1 MGDVHIVRDL
11 DELESL
17 ASAWEG
23 LHASLPSPMQQYA
36 WTRAAAEAFERVV
49 EPRVVVVDGPHT
61 RAIAALARPR
71 RAAPRLETLGR
82 QLWEPVDFLYE
93 DEGALAELIEGLARL
108 GLPLALSRLPLES
121 PAHSILR
128 EAFRGSVL
136 REHARVGAPL
146 IRLDESWREPEARFD
161 AGRRSDFRRARRRAE
176 RGGEVTT
183 EIVSP
188 SPDRLAALLDE
199 AVAVEDRS
207 WKGARGTSLARD
219 PLRLGFFRL
228 YGKLAAAEGTLRLAF
243 LRVGGRAVAMQVAVE
258 HGGGFWL
265 LKIGYDRSL
274 ARASPGQLLMLETVR
289 FAAQRG
295 LDTFEFLG
303 GDEPWTRVWTQE
315 VRPCASVRVYPRR
328 AASLAAAAED
338 ALRLGTTA
346 IRARVRRG

>member
-1 MGDVHIVRDL
+1 
-11 DELESL
+11 
-17 ASAWEG
+17 
-23 LHASLPSPMQQYA
+23 
-36 WTRAAAEAFERVV
+36 VV

-93 DEGALAELIEGLARL
+93 DEAALAELIEGLARL

-146 IRLDESWREPEARFD
+146 IRLDESWLQPEARFD
-161 AGRRSDFRRARRRAE
+161 AGRRSDFRRARRQVE

-199 AVAVEDRS
+199 
-207 WKGARGTSLARD
+207 
-219 PLRLGFFRL
+219 
-228 YGKLAAAEGTLRLAF
+228 
-243 LRVGGRAVAMQVAVE
+243 
-258 HGGGFWL
+258 
-265 LKIGYDRSL
+265 
-274 ARASPGQLLMLETVR
+274 
-289 FAAQRG
+289 
-295 LDTFEFLG
+295 
-303 GDEPWTRVWTQE
+303 
-315 VRPCASVRVYPRR
+315 
-328 AASLAAAAED
+328 
-338 ALRLGTTA
+338 
-346 IRARVRRG
+346 